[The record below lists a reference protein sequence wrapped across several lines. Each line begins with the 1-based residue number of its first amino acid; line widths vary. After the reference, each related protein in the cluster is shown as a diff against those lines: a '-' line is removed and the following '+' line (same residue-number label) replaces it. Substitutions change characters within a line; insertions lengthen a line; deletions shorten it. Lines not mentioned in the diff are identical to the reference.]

1 MECFF
6 CYNKAKWS
14 ITLSKGRDFDV
25 CDKECLAR
33 VAEVMNEEKDYS
45 VHSITV
51 IEEPVWYDIIAV
63 DINGDHIFAS
73 VQALNTDDANR
84 LVQTR
89 YKDCQIEKCERI
101 G

>member
-6 CYNKAKWS
+6 CHNDAKWS
-14 ITLSKGRDFDV
+14 VTLSKGRDFDV
-25 CDKECLAR
+25 CDKECMGHII
-33 VAEVMNEEKDYS
+33 EVMHEEKDYA

-51 IEEPVWYDIIAV
+51 IEKPVWYDIIAI

-73 VQALNTDDANR
+73 VQAFNTNDASR
-84 LVQTR
+84 LVKIK
-89 YKDCQIEKCERI
+89 YKDCQIERCERI